1 MKNLKFIILVIP
13 LLLLSGCTAT
23 YNLEITNTRFNE
35 NVIINMNKNEYND
48 FTSDE
53 NNKYANMYYDD
64 THNSGEEGVELPIP
78 GVKYYDYTENASNNI
93 VQFSGEFSYEDYN
106 RSTMATRGFNSV
118 KITGNDEELHMQTS
132 TGFTFLYDGL
142 TRANIRITSPYKV
155 MNSNAD
161 SVDGNT
167 LIWNIT
173 PSNADNKQIVVDY
186 NRVVDP
192 EENDT
197 TDDNQEQNEGQDN
210 IIDNGD
216 NQTDDNQTENNSSI
230 SPTIV
235 IIIISI
241 IVIILLVVAL
251 ILKHKKN
258 SLNKL

>member
-142 TRANIRITSPYKV
+142 TRVNIRITSPYKV
-155 MNSNAD
+155 MN
-161 SVDGNT
+161 
-167 LIWNIT
+167 
-173 PSNADNKQIVVDY
+173 P
-186 NRVVDP
+186 
-192 EENDT
+192 
-197 TDDNQEQNEGQDN
+197 
-210 IIDNGD
+210 
-216 NQTDDNQTENNSSI
+216 
-230 SPTIV
+230 
-235 IIIISI
+235 ISI
-241 IVIILLVVAL
+241 LAEAL
-251 ILKHKKN
+251 DVEAIQKINRL
-258 SLNKL
+258 